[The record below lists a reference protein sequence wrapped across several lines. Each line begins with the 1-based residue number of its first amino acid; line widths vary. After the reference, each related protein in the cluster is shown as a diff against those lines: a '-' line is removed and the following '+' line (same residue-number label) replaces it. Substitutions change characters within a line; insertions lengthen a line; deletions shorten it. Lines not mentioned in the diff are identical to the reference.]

1 MKSRTISFYTILLL
15 LVLVPTITVS
25 ISLSIVMYNMTS
37 REIRDS
43 MNNSMVSYITE
54 MGIAYDNTTETAK
67 TIMRTFASN
76 PDVISYLK
84 NQDDTELGEK
94 VQEYTKNYFGQL
106 DGWEGI
112 YLASWESK
120 VLSHPTDSVVG
131 RVMREGDR
139 LKQLQDSMLSSDG
152 VYNVG
157 IINSPASGQLIMS
170 MYMPVM
176 DGNVPLGYVGAGTYV
191 HDNIR
196 PLDNADNIGLESAY
210 TYVVDN
216 HGTILYHPDS
226 GKVGGMS
233 ENEALLE
240 VLANLG
246 NADSKKT
253 GTISYVYNGVKKH
266 AAYYVGEDQHYV
278 AVFTT
283 DEREILTNTKRNLN
297 IMVIS
302 AGVLILFFSALAFI
316 VSKLIVKPLKKMVN
330 VIEAFSKG
338 NTDVNTDVRTM
349 VTESRNIRDSAT
361 NFKGALREAL
371 GAVKNASLVLK
382 DSIDDVR
389 AKTVDNTDKV
399 NQINTAISEISQTSQ
414 NVAQNAQD
422 ITEQT
427 ITLSDKIDIL
437 FKNVAELDKSAGLIK
452 TNNENAAAQM
462 SIVMAAAQS
471 SVDAVDGIAEKIQ
484 ETNLAIDEISKCVS
498 VIEEISSQTNL
509 LSLNAS
515 IEAARAGEAGKG
527 FAVVAEEIRHLS
539 DSTAES
545 AQEIKQIIEK
555 VVKLSE
561 VTVDYANKVVRT
573 TEEEQQNISDT
584 QQQFAILSD
593 AVTNSLDNI
602 YDIKNVTDIL
612 ENIKSHLVT
621 ATSNLGA
628 IAEEL
633 GASAQE
639 ASANC
644 HTVAQT
650 CNDTELSTRMMQKA
664 DKDMM
669 DDIEF
674 FKLLRNSRLIEI

>member
-157 IINSPASGQLIMS
+157 IINSRASGQLIMS

-216 HGTILYHPDS
+216 QGTILYHPDS

-246 NADSKKT
+246 NADSKNT

-266 AAYYVGEDQHYV
+266 AAYYVGEEQHYV
-278 AVFTT
+278 AVFTA
-283 DEREILTNTKRNLN
+283 DDREILTNTKRNLN

-316 VSKLIVKPLKKMVN
+316 ISKLIVKPLKKMVK
-330 VIEAFSKG
+330 VIEALSKG

-361 NFKGALREAL
+361 DFKGALREAL

-561 VTVDYANKVVRT
+561 ATVDYANKVVKT

-674 FKLLRNSRLIEI
+674 FKL

>member
-1 MKSRTISFYTILLL
+1 MKSRTISFHMILLL

-37 REIRDS
+37 REIKDS

-67 TIMRTFASN
+67 TIMGTFASN
-76 PDVISYLK
+76 PDVINYLK

-152 VYNVG
+152 AYNVG

-240 VLANLG
+240 VLENLG

-266 AAYYVGEDQHYV
+266 AAYYVGEEQHYV
-278 AVFTT
+278 AVFTA
-283 DEREILTNTKRNLN
+283 DDREILTNTKRNLN

-316 VSKLIVKPLKKMVN
+316 ISKLIVKPLKKMVK
-330 VIEAFSKG
+330 VIEALSKG
-338 NTDVNTDVRTM
+338 NTDVNTDVRTV

-361 NFKGALREAL
+361 DFKGALREAL

-674 FKLLRNSRLIEI
+674 FKL

>member
-1 MKSRTISFYTILLL
+1 MKSRTISFHMILLL

-67 TIMRTFASN
+67 TIMGTFASN
-76 PDVISYLK
+76 PDVINYLK

-152 VYNVG
+152 AYNVG

-240 VLANLG
+240 VLENLG

-266 AAYYVGEDQHYV
+266 AAYYVGEEQHYV
-278 AVFTT
+278 AVFTA
-283 DEREILTNTKRNLN
+283 DDREILTNTKRNLN

-316 VSKLIVKPLKKMVN
+316 ISKLIVKPLKKMVK
-330 VIEAFSKG
+330 VIEALSKG

-361 NFKGALREAL
+361 DFKGALREAL

-674 FKLLRNSRLIEI
+674 FKL

>member
-266 AAYYVGEDQHYV
+266 AAYYVGEEQHYV

-471 SVDAVDGIAEKIQ
+471 SVDSVDGIAEKIQ

-561 VTVDYANKVVRT
+561 ATVDYANKVVKT

-639 ASANC
+639 TSANC

-674 FKLLRNSRLIEI
+674 FKL

>member
-1 MKSRTISFYTILLL
+1 MKSRTISFYMILLL

-67 TIMRTFASN
+67 TIMGTFASN

-106 DGWEGI
+106 EGWEGI

-266 AAYYVGEDQHYV
+266 AAYYVGEEQHYV

-602 YDIKNVTDIL
+602 YDIKNVTDII

-674 FKLLRNSRLIEI
+674 FKL

>member
-1 MKSRTISFYTILLL
+1 MKSRTISFHMILLL
-15 LVLVPTITVS
+15 LVVVPTITVS

-37 REIRDS
+37 REIKDS

-67 TIMRTFASN
+67 TIMGTFASN
-76 PDVISYLK
+76 PDVINYLK

-152 VYNVG
+152 AYNVG

-266 AAYYVGEDQHYV
+266 AAYYVGEEQHYV
-278 AVFTT
+278 AVFTA
-283 DEREILTNTKRNLN
+283 DDREILTNTKRNLN

-316 VSKLIVKPLKKMVN
+316 ISKLIVKPLKKMVK
-330 VIEAFSKG
+330 VIEALSKG

-361 NFKGALREAL
+361 DFKGALREAL

-674 FKLLRNSRLIEI
+674 FKL

>member
-67 TIMRTFASN
+67 TIMGTFASN

-106 DGWEGI
+106 EGWEGI

-266 AAYYVGEDQHYV
+266 AAYYVGEEQHYV

-561 VTVDYANKVVRT
+561 VTVDYANKVVKT

-674 FKLLRNSRLIEI
+674 FKL

>member
-1 MKSRTISFYTILLL
+1 MKSRTISFHMILLL

-25 ISLSIVMYNMTS
+25 MSLSVVMYNMTS
-37 REIRDS
+37 RELRAS

-67 TIMRTFASN
+67 TIMGTFASN

-84 NQDDTELGEK
+84 NQDDIELGEK
-94 VQEYTKNYFGQL
+94 VQEYTKNYFGKL

-266 AAYYVGEDQHYV
+266 AAYYVGEEQHYV
-278 AVFTT
+278 AVFTA
-283 DEREILTNTKRNLN
+283 DDREILTNTKRNLN

-316 VSKLIVKPLKKMVN
+316 ISKLIVKPLKKMVK
-330 VIEAFSKG
+330 VIEALSKG

-361 NFKGALREAL
+361 DFKGALREAL

-437 FKNVAELDKSAGLIK
+437 FKNVAELDKS
-452 TNNENAAAQM
+452 AAAQM

-573 TEEEQQNISDT
+573 TEEEQRNISDT

-674 FKLLRNSRLIEI
+674 FKL

>member
-1 MKSRTISFYTILLL
+1 MKSRTISFHMILLL

-37 REIRDS
+37 REIKDS

-67 TIMRTFASN
+67 TIMGTFASN
-76 PDVISYLK
+76 PDVINYLK

-152 VYNVG
+152 AYNVG

-266 AAYYVGEDQHYV
+266 AAYYVGEEQHYV
-278 AVFTT
+278 AVFTA
-283 DEREILTNTKRNLN
+283 DDREILTNTKRNLN

-316 VSKLIVKPLKKMVN
+316 ISKLIVKPLKKMVK
-330 VIEAFSKG
+330 VIEALSKG
-338 NTDVNTDVRTM
+338 NTDVNTDVRTV

-361 NFKGALREAL
+361 DFKGALREAL

-674 FKLLRNSRLIEI
+674 FKL

>member
-1 MKSRTISFYTILLL
+1 MKSRTISFHMILLL

-37 REIRDS
+37 REIKDS

-67 TIMRTFASN
+67 TIMGTFASN
-76 PDVISYLK
+76 PDVINYLK

-152 VYNVG
+152 AYNVG

-266 AAYYVGEDQHYV
+266 AAYYVGEEQHYV
-278 AVFTT
+278 AVFTA
-283 DEREILTNTKRNLN
+283 DDREILTNTKSNLN

-316 VSKLIVKPLKKMVN
+316 ISKLIVKPLKKMVK
-330 VIEAFSKG
+330 VIEALSKG

-361 NFKGALREAL
+361 DFKGALREAL

-389 AKTVDNTDKV
+389 AKTVDNADKV

-674 FKLLRNSRLIEI
+674 FKL

>member
-43 MNNSMVSYITE
+43 MNNSMVSCITE

-76 PDVISYLK
+76 PDVISYLR

-94 VQEYTKNYFGQL
+94 VQEYTKDYFGQL

-216 HGTILYHPDS
+216 QGTILYHPDS

-266 AAYYVGEDQHYV
+266 AAYYVGEEQHYV

-283 DEREILTNTKRNLN
+283 DDREILTNTKRNLN

-330 VIEAFSKG
+330 VIEALSKG
-338 NTDVNTDVRTM
+338 NTDVNTDVRTV

-361 NFKGALREAL
+361 DFKSALRGAL

-674 FKLLRNSRLIEI
+674 FKL

>member
-1 MKSRTISFYTILLL
+1 MKSRTISFHMILLL

-25 ISLSIVMYNMTS
+25 MSLSVVMYNMTS
-37 REIRDS
+37 RELRAS

-67 TIMRTFASN
+67 TIMGTFASN

-84 NQDDTELGEK
+84 NQDDIELGEK
-94 VQEYTKNYFGQL
+94 VQEYTKNYFGKL

-266 AAYYVGEDQHYV
+266 AAYYVGEEQHYV
-278 AVFTT
+278 AVFTA
-283 DEREILTNTKRNLN
+283 DDREILTNTKRNLN

-316 VSKLIVKPLKKMVN
+316 ISKLIVKPLKKMVK
-330 VIEAFSKG
+330 VIEALSKG

-361 NFKGALREAL
+361 DFKGALREAL

-561 VTVDYANKVVRT
+561 ATVDYANKVVKT

-674 FKLLRNSRLIEI
+674 FKL

>member
-84 NQDDTELGEK
+84 NQDDTELDEK
-94 VQEYTKNYFGQL
+94 VQEYTKNYFGKL

-266 AAYYVGEDQHYV
+266 AAYYVGEEQHYV

-674 FKLLRNSRLIEI
+674 FKL

>member
-266 AAYYVGEDQHYV
+266 AAYYVGEEQHYV

-297 IMVIS
+297 IMVIR

-674 FKLLRNSRLIEI
+674 FKL

>member
-1 MKSRTISFYTILLL
+1 MKSRTISFYMILLL

-67 TIMRTFASN
+67 TIMGTFASN

-422 ITEQT
+422 ITEHT

-674 FKLLRNSRLIEI
+674 FKL

>member
-157 IINSPASGQLIMS
+157 IINSPASGQIIMS

-246 NADSKKT
+246 NADSKNT

-266 AAYYVGEDQHYV
+266 AAYYVGEEQHYV

-361 NFKGALREAL
+361 NFKGALRGAL

-674 FKLLRNSRLIEI
+674 FKL

>member
-1 MKSRTISFYTILLL
+1 MKSRTISFHMILLL

-25 ISLSIVMYNMTS
+25 MSLSVVMYNMTS
-37 REIRDS
+37 RELRAS

-266 AAYYVGEDQHYV
+266 AAYYVGEEQHYV
-278 AVFTT
+278 AVFTA
-283 DEREILTNTKRNLN
+283 DDREILTNTKRNLN

-316 VSKLIVKPLKKMVN
+316 ISKLIVKPLKKMVK
-330 VIEAFSKG
+330 VIEALSKG

-361 NFKGALREAL
+361 DFKGALREAL

-674 FKLLRNSRLIEI
+674 FKL

>member
-1 MKSRTISFYTILLL
+1 MW
-15 LVLVPTITVS
+15 
-25 ISLSIVMYNMTS
+25 
-37 REIRDS
+37 
-43 MNNSMVSYITE
+43 
-54 MGIAYDNTTETAK
+54 
-67 TIMRTFASN
+67 
-76 PDVISYLK
+76 DVISYLK

-152 VYNVG
+152 VYVG

-266 AAYYVGEDQHYV
+266 AAYYVGEEQHYV

-471 SVDAVDGIAEKIQ
+471 SVDSVDGIAEKIQ

-561 VTVDYANKVVRT
+561 ATVDYANKVVKT

-674 FKLLRNSRLIEI
+674 FKL

>member
-266 AAYYVGEDQHYV
+266 AAYYVGEEQHYV

-527 FAVVAEEIRHLS
+527 FAVVAYEIRHLS

-674 FKLLRNSRLIEI
+674 FKL

>member
-25 ISLSIVMYNMTS
+25 MSLSVVMYNMTS
-37 REIRDS
+37 RELRAS

-216 HGTILYHPDS
+216 QGTILYHPDS

-246 NADSKKT
+246 NADSKNT

-266 AAYYVGEDQHYV
+266 AAYYVGEEQHYV
-278 AVFTT
+278 AVFTA
-283 DEREILTNTKRNLN
+283 DDREILTNTKRNLN

-316 VSKLIVKPLKKMVN
+316 ISKLIVKPLKKMVK
-330 VIEAFSKG
+330 VIEALSKG

-361 NFKGALREAL
+361 DFKGALREAL

-674 FKLLRNSRLIEI
+674 FKL

>member
-106 DGWEGI
+106 DGWKGI

-216 HGTILYHPDS
+216 QGTILYHPDS

-266 AAYYVGEDQHYV
+266 AAYYVGEEQHYV

-674 FKLLRNSRLIEI
+674 FKL

>member
-67 TIMRTFASN
+67 TIMGTFASN

-170 MYMPVM
+170 MYMPIM

-246 NADSKKT
+246 NADSKNT

-266 AAYYVGEDQHYV
+266 AAYYVGEEQHYV

-283 DEREILTNTKRNLN
+283 DDREILTNTKRNLN

-330 VIEAFSKG
+330 VIEALSKG
-338 NTDVNTDVRTM
+338 NTDVNTDVRTV

-361 NFKGALREAL
+361 DFKGALREAL

-471 SVDAVDGIAEKIQ
+471 SVDAVDGIAEKVQ

-674 FKLLRNSRLIEI
+674 FKL

>member
-216 HGTILYHPDS
+216 QGTILYHPDS

-246 NADSKKT
+246 NADSKNT

-266 AAYYVGEDQHYV
+266 AAYYVGEEQHYV

-316 VSKLIVKPLKKMVN
+316 ISKLIVKPLKKMVN
-330 VIEAFSKG
+330 VIEALSKG
-338 NTDVNTDVRTM
+338 NTDVNTDVRTV

-361 NFKGALREAL
+361 DFKGALRGAL

-674 FKLLRNSRLIEI
+674 FML

>member
-1 MKSRTISFYTILLL
+1 MKSRTISFYMILLL

-67 TIMRTFASN
+67 TIMGTFASN

-674 FKLLRNSRLIEI
+674 FKL

>member
-67 TIMRTFASN
+67 TIMGTFASN

-106 DGWEGI
+106 EGWEGI

-266 AAYYVGEDQHYV
+266 AAYYVGEEQHYV

-283 DEREILTNTKRNLN
+283 DDREILTNTKRNLN

-674 FKLLRNSRLIEI
+674 FKL

>member
-37 REIRDS
+37 RELRAS

-67 TIMRTFASN
+67 TIMGTFASN

-112 YLASWESK
+112 YLANWESK

-266 AAYYVGEDQHYV
+266 AAYYVGEEQHYV
-278 AVFTT
+278 AVFTA
-283 DEREILTNTKRNLN
+283 DDREILTNTKRNLN

-316 VSKLIVKPLKKMVN
+316 ISKLIVKPLKKMVK
-330 VIEAFSKG
+330 VIEALSKG

-361 NFKGALREAL
+361 DFKGALREAL

-674 FKLLRNSRLIEI
+674 FKL

>member
-216 HGTILYHPDS
+216 QGTILYHPDS

-246 NADSKKT
+246 NADSKNT

-266 AAYYVGEDQHYV
+266 AAYYVGEEQHYV
-278 AVFTT
+278 AVFTA
-283 DEREILTNTKRNLN
+283 DDREILTNTKRNLN

-316 VSKLIVKPLKKMVN
+316 ISKLIVKPLKKMVK
-330 VIEAFSKG
+330 VIEALSKG

-361 NFKGALREAL
+361 DFKGALREAL

-561 VTVDYANKVVRT
+561 ATVDYANKVVKT

-674 FKLLRNSRLIEI
+674 FKL

>member
-1 MKSRTISFYTILLL
+1 MKSRTISFHMILLL

-67 TIMRTFASN
+67 TIMGTFASN
-76 PDVISYLK
+76 PDVINYLK

-94 VQEYTKNYFGQL
+94 VQEYTKHYFGQL

-152 VYNVG
+152 AYNVG

-266 AAYYVGEDQHYV
+266 AAYYVGEEQHYV

-361 NFKGALREAL
+361 NFKGALRGAL

-561 VTVDYANKVVRT
+561 ATVDYANKVVKT

-674 FKLLRNSRLIEI
+674 FKL

>member
-1 MKSRTISFYTILLL
+1 MKSRTISFHMILLL

-25 ISLSIVMYNMTS
+25 MSLSVVMYNMTS
-37 REIRDS
+37 RELRAS

-67 TIMRTFASN
+67 TIMGTFASN

-84 NQDDTELGEK
+84 NQDDIELGEK
-94 VQEYTKNYFGQL
+94 VQEYTKNYFGKL

-176 DGNVPLGYVGAGTYV
+176 DGNVPLGYVSAGTYV

-266 AAYYVGEDQHYV
+266 AAYYVGEEQHYV
-278 AVFTT
+278 AVFTA
-283 DEREILTNTKRNLN
+283 DDREILTNTKRNLN

-316 VSKLIVKPLKKMVN
+316 ISKLIVKPLKKMVK
-330 VIEAFSKG
+330 VIEALSKG

-361 NFKGALREAL
+361 DFKGALREAL

-674 FKLLRNSRLIEI
+674 FKL

>member
-266 AAYYVGEDQHYV
+266 AAYYVGEEQHYV

-515 IEAARAGEAGKG
+515 IEVARAGEAGKG

-664 DKDMM
+664 DKDMK

-674 FKLLRNSRLIEI
+674 FKL

>member
-1 MKSRTISFYTILLL
+1 MKSRTISFHMILLL

-67 TIMRTFASN
+67 TIMGTFASN
-76 PDVISYLK
+76 PDVINYLK

-152 VYNVG
+152 AYNVG

-266 AAYYVGEDQHYV
+266 AAYYVGEEQHYV
-278 AVFTT
+278 AVFTA
-283 DEREILTNTKRNLN
+283 DDREILTNTKRNLN

-316 VSKLIVKPLKKMVN
+316 ISKLIVKPLKKMVK
-330 VIEAFSKG
+330 VIEALSKG

-361 NFKGALREAL
+361 DFKGALREAL

-674 FKLLRNSRLIEI
+674 FKL

>member
-216 HGTILYHPDS
+216 QGTILYHPDS

-266 AAYYVGEDQHYV
+266 AAYYVGEEQHYV

-628 IAEEL
+628 IAEY
-633 GASAQE
+633 Q
-639 ASANC
+639 
-644 HTVAQT
+644 
-650 CNDTELSTRMMQKA
+650 NDAEG
-664 DKDMM
+664 
-669 DDIEF
+669 
-674 FKLLRNSRLIEI
+674 

>member
-1 MKSRTISFYTILLL
+1 MKSRTISFHMILLL

-25 ISLSIVMYNMTS
+25 MSLSVVMYNMTS
-37 REIRDS
+37 RELRAS

-67 TIMRTFASN
+67 TIMGTFASN

-84 NQDDTELGEK
+84 NQDDIELGEK
-94 VQEYTKNYFGQL
+94 VQEYTKNYFGKL

-152 VYNVG
+152 AYNVG

-266 AAYYVGEDQHYV
+266 AAYYVGEEQHYV
-278 AVFTT
+278 AVFTA

-515 IEAARAGEAGKG
+515 IEAARAGETGKG

-674 FKLLRNSRLIEI
+674 FKL

>member
-1 MKSRTISFYTILLL
+1 MKSRTISFYMILLL
-15 LVLVPTITVS
+15 LVLVSTITVS

-67 TIMRTFASN
+67 TIMGTFASN

-106 DGWEGI
+106 EGWEGI

-170 MYMPVM
+170 MCMPVM

-266 AAYYVGEDQHYV
+266 AAYYVGEEQHYV

-674 FKLLRNSRLIEI
+674 FKL

>member
-94 VQEYTKNYFGQL
+94 VQEYTKDYFGQL

-216 HGTILYHPDS
+216 QGTILYHPDS

-266 AAYYVGEDQHYV
+266 AAYYVGEEQHYV
-278 AVFTT
+278 AVFTA
-283 DEREILTNTKRNLN
+283 DDREILTNTKRNLN

-316 VSKLIVKPLKKMVN
+316 ISKLIVKPLKKMVK
-330 VIEAFSKG
+330 VIEALSKG

-361 NFKGALREAL
+361 DFKGALREAL

-561 VTVDYANKVVRT
+561 ATVDYANKVVKT

-674 FKLLRNSRLIEI
+674 FKL

>member
-216 HGTILYHPDS
+216 QGTILYHPDS

-266 AAYYVGEDQHYV
+266 AAYYVGEEQHYV

-674 FKLLRNSRLIEI
+674 FKL

>member
-1 MKSRTISFYTILLL
+1 MKSRTISFHMILLL

-67 TIMRTFASN
+67 TIMGTFASN

-266 AAYYVGEDQHYV
+266 AAYYVGEEQHYV

-674 FKLLRNSRLIEI
+674 FKL

>member
-266 AAYYVGEDQHYV
+266 AAYYVGEEQHYV

-484 ETNLAIDEISKCVS
+484 ETNLTIDEISKCVS

-674 FKLLRNSRLIEI
+674 FKL

>member
-1 MKSRTISFYTILLL
+1 MKSRTISFHMILLL

-37 REIRDS
+37 REIKDS

-67 TIMRTFASN
+67 TIMGTFASN
-76 PDVISYLK
+76 PDVINYLK

-152 VYNVG
+152 AYNVG

-266 AAYYVGEDQHYV
+266 AAYYVGEEQHYV
-278 AVFTT
+278 AVFTA
-283 DEREILTNTKRNLN
+283 DDREILTNTKRNLN

-316 VSKLIVKPLKKMVN
+316 ISKLIVKPLKKMVK
-330 VIEAFSKG
+330 VIEALSKG

-361 NFKGALREAL
+361 DFKGALREAL

-437 FKNVAELDKSAGLIK
+437 FKNVAEL
-452 TNNENAAAQM
+452 
-462 SIVMAAAQS
+462 
-471 SVDAVDGIAEKIQ
+471 
-484 ETNLAIDEISKCVS
+484 
-498 VIEEISSQTNL
+498 
-509 LSLNAS
+509 
-515 IEAARAGEAGKG
+515 
-527 FAVVAEEIRHLS
+527 IR
-539 DSTAES
+539 
-545 AQEIKQIIEK
+545 
-555 VVKLSE
+555 VPV
-561 VTVDYANKVVRT
+561 
-573 TEEEQQNISDT
+573 
-584 QQQFAILSD
+584 
-593 AVTNSLDNI
+593 
-602 YDIKNVTDIL
+602 
-612 ENIKSHLVT
+612 
-621 ATSNLGA
+621 
-628 IAEEL
+628 
-633 GASAQE
+633 
-639 ASANC
+639 
-644 HTVAQT
+644 
-650 CNDTELSTRMMQKA
+650 
-664 DKDMM
+664 
-669 DDIEF
+669 
-674 FKLLRNSRLIEI
+674 

>member
-216 HGTILYHPDS
+216 QGTILYHPDS

-246 NADSKKT
+246 NADSKNT

-266 AAYYVGEDQHYV
+266 AAYYVGEEQHYV
-278 AVFTT
+278 AVFTA
-283 DEREILTNTKRNLN
+283 DDREILTNTKRNLN

-316 VSKLIVKPLKKMVN
+316 ISKLIVKPLKKMVK
-330 VIEAFSKG
+330 VIEALSKG

-361 NFKGALREAL
+361 DFKGALREAL

-561 VTVDYANKVVRT
+561 ATVDYANKVVKT

-674 FKLLRNSRLIEI
+674 F